1 MTDRRILSL
10 YWQANR
16 RYPRLVAGVL
26 VTLIVGVG
34 VGVGVDFA
42 VPLLVAAACL
52 TASSFRWRRSSPCRP
67 SGCSRGV

>member
-34 VGVGVDFA
+34 VDFA
-42 VPLLVAAACL
+42 VPLLVAAAL
-52 TASSFRWRRSSPCRP
+52 NRLVESSPP
-67 SGCSRGV
+67 LA